1 MVNDGSINIRNWHA
15 TILFYSLWQLVKWYL
30 MYVTYGKCSIA
41 KIIREENIICNQF
54 KHLEKE
60 HSTYLNTLIQNLGE
74 TIFVCA
80 VTLIMRFLYSRKE
93 IVSFNVKARIYR
105 FL

>member
-1 MVNDGSINIRNWHA
+1 MVFNVCYIQKSVQLLKLLEKK
-15 TILFYSLWQLVKWYL
+15 ILFAISF
-30 MYVTYGKCSIA
+30 M
-41 KIIREENIICNQF
+41 
-54 KHLEKE
+54 HLEKE
-60 HSTYLNTLIQNLGE
+60 NSTYLNILIQDLGE

-105 FL
+105 FLKT

>member
-1 MVNDGSINIRNWHA
+1 MLY
-15 TILFYSLWQLVKWYL
+15 TE
-30 MYVTYGKCSIA
+30 KCSIA
-41 KIIREENIICNQF
+41 KIIREVNIICNQF

-60 HSTYLNTLIQNLGE
+60 HSTYLNTLIQDLGE

-80 VTLIMRFLYSRKE
+80 VTLIMRFLYRRKE

-105 FL
+105 VLKT

>member
-1 MVNDGSINIRNWHA
+1 MLH
-15 TILFYSLWQLVKWYL
+15 TE
-30 MYVTYGKCSIA
+30 KCSIA
-41 KIIREENIICNQF
+41 KIIWEENIICNQF
-54 KHLEKE
+54 ENIEKE
-60 HSTYLNTLIQNLGE
+60 YSTYLNTLIQDLGE

-105 FL
+105 FLKT

>member
-1 MVNDGSINIRNWHA
+1 MLHA
-15 TILFYSLWQLVKWYL
+15 E
-30 MYVTYGKCSIA
+30 KCSIA

-74 TIFVCA
+74 TILVCA
-80 VTLIMRFLYSRKE
+80 VTLIMRFIYSRKE
-93 IVSFNVKARIYR
+93 IVSFNVKARIDR
-105 FL
+105 FLKT

>member
-1 MVNDGSINIRNWHA
+1 MVFN
-15 TILFYSLWQLVKWYL
+15 VWYIQK
-30 MYVTYGKCSIA
+30 KCSIA

-60 HSTYLNTLIQNLGE
+60 HSTYLNTLIQDLE
-74 TIFVCA
+74 EKMFVCA

-93 IVSFNVKARIYR
+93 IVSFNVKDRIYR
-105 FL
+105 FLKT

>member
-1 MVNDGSINIRNWHA
+1 MLH
-15 TILFYSLWQLVKWYL
+15 TE
-30 MYVTYGKCSIA
+30 KCSIA
-41 KIIREENIICNQF
+41 KIIREENITCNQF

-60 HSTYLNTLIQNLGE
+60 HSTYLTKLIQDLGE

-80 VTLIMRFLYSRKE
+80 VTLNMRFLYSRKE

-105 FL
+105 FLKT

>member
-1 MVNDGSINIRNWHA
+1 MLQ
-15 TILFYSLWQLVKWYL
+15 TE
-30 MYVTYGKCSIA
+30 KCSIA

-54 KHLEKE
+54 KHLEKVN
-60 HSTYLNTLIQNLGE
+60 STYLNTLIQDLGE

-93 IVSFNVKARIYR
+93 IVSFNVKSRI
-105 FL
+105 

>member
-1 MVNDGSINIRNWHA
+1 MHLPLVSRLKAFCGSVNTD
-15 TILFYSLWQLVKWYL
+15 
-30 MYVTYGKCSIA
+30 KCSIA
-41 KIIREENIICNQF
+41 IIREENIICNQF

-60 HSTYLNTLIQNLGE
+60 HSTYLNTLIQSLGE

-105 FL
+105 FLKT

>member
-1 MVNDGSINIRNWHA
+1 MLH
-15 TILFYSLWQLVKWYL
+15 KE
-30 MYVTYGKCSIA
+30 KCSIP
-41 KIIREENIICNQF
+41 KIIREENVICNQY

-60 HSTYLNTLIQNLGE
+60 HSTYLNTLIQDLGE

-93 IVSFNVKARIYR
+93 IVSFNVKDQIYR
-105 FL
+105 FLCTKCYTP

>member
-1 MVNDGSINIRNWHA
+1 MLH
-15 TILFYSLWQLVKWYL
+15 TE
-30 MYVTYGKCSIA
+30 KCSIA

-60 HSTYLNTLIQNLGE
+60 HSTYLNTLIQDLGE

-80 VTLIMRFLYSRKE
+80 VTLIMRFL
-93 IVSFNVKARIYR
+93 
-105 FL
+105 

>member
-1 MVNDGSINIRNWHA
+1 MVFNEWLHSE
-15 TILFYSLWQLVKWYL
+15 
-30 MYVTYGKCSIA
+30 KCSIA
-41 KIIREENIICNQF
+41 KIIREENIIYNQF

-60 HSTYLNTLIQNLGE
+60 HSTYLNTLIQDLRE

-80 VTLIMRFLYSRKE
+80 VTLIMRFLYSRNK

-105 FL
+105 FLKT

>member
-1 MVNDGSINIRNWHA
+1 MLH
-15 TILFYSLWQLVKWYL
+15 TE
-30 MYVTYGKCSIA
+30 KCSIA

-60 HSTYLNTLIQNLGE
+60 HSTYLNTLIQDLWE

-93 IVSFNVKARIYR
+93 IVPFNVKARIYR
-105 FL
+105 FLKTKHLYKMLHSLVLDQIFLYKKANNLQ

>member
-1 MVNDGSINIRNWHA
+1 MVFH
-15 TILFYSLWQLVKWYL
+15 TE
-30 MYVTYGKCSIA
+30 KCSNA

-60 HSTYLNTLIQNLGE
+60 HSTYLNTLIQDLWK

-80 VTLIMRFLYSRKE
+80 LALIKRFLYSRKE
-93 IVSFNVKARIYR
+93 NVSFNVKARIYK
-105 FL
+105 FLKTLAFVKNVTLLSIRSDISLQKYQ

>member
-1 MVNDGSINIRNWHA
+1 MLH
-15 TILFYSLWQLVKWYL
+15 TE
-30 MYVTYGKCSIA
+30 KCSIA

-54 KHLEKE
+54 EHIEKE
-60 HSTYLNTLIQNLGE
+60 YLTYLNTLIQDLGE

-105 FL
+105 FLKT